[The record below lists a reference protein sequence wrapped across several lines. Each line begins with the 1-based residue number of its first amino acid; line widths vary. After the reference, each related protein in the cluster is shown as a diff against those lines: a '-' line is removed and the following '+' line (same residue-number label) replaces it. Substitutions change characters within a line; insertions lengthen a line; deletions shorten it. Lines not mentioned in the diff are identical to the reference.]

1 MRLLLLLLMVI
12 LSSCSVFQTETYQE
26 KAIRQAM
33 KAIFEKPQDLVK
45 ILNRSP
51 FVKEGSK
58 NYEKMPTFFLAVK
71 GNDGK
76 FEGREITFEELI
88 KKAKK
93 IDEVPDEKSI
103 VSGVGYTWY
112 FDYYL
117 FSDEFDGGIVLLTI
131 SWHLNSYNCWSFGA
145 ISIPF

>member
-1 MRLLLLLLMVI
+1 MIKVI
-12 LSSCSVFQTETYQE
+12 LVMMLFMSACSVFRTETYQE

-33 KAIFEKPQDLVK
+33 KAIFERPQDLVR
-45 ILNRSP
+45 ILNRSA

-58 NYEKMPTFFLAVK
+58 NYEKLPTFFLRIK

-76 FEGREITFEELI
+76 FEGKEISFDELI

-93 IDEVPDEKSI
+93 IDVVPDEKSI
-103 VSGVGYTWY
+103 VGGVGYTWY

-117 FSDEFDGGIVLLTI
+117 FSDEFEGGSVLLTI

>member
-1 MRLLLLLLMVI
+1 MKKIMIILLISMT
-12 LSSCSVFQTETYQE
+12 SCSVFQTETYQE

-33 KAIFEKPQDLVK
+33 KAIFERPQDLVW

-58 NYEKMPTFFLAVK
+58 NYEKMPTFFLRVK

-88 KKAKK
+88 KKAKR
-93 IDEVPDEKSI
+93 IDIVPDEKAI
-103 VSGVGYTWY
+103 VSGVGYSWY
-112 FDYYL
+112 FEYYIY
-117 FSDEFDGGIVLLTI
+117 SDEIDKGFEILTI

-145 ISIPF
+145 ITIPF